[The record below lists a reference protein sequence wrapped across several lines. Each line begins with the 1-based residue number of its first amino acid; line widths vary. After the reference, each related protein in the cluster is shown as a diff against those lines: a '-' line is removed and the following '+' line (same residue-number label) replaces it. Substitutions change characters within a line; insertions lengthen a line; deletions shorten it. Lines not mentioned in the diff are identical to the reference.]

1 MTTSPDSAAPLLQMQ
16 AIEKSF
22 FGVRV
27 LKGVDFDLYAGEVH
41 ALLGENGAGKS
52 TLIKILNGDYR
63 RDGGTLLLD
72 GAPAAIDS
80 PRAAERHGIRMIYQ
94 ELHYAPELSVTENL
108 LLGHLPSRRGPLGRQ
123 FVDWQAAHRL
133 AEHSLGMLDVAIDPR
148 LPMRKLSTV
157 EREIV
162 EIAKALTAQA
172 RILVMDEPTAALT
185 PHEVDRLFGIV
196 HSLRTQGVAIIYIS
210 HRLDEIFQIAQRAT
224 VLRDG
229 ALVGT
234 RRVADLHKQEL
245 VRMMVGRDI
254 GEGWARTAPTP
265 TALPGASPGVA
276 RPKGRPMLE
285 VEGLAQPRAFH
296 DISLAVHAGEIVG
309 VFGLLGAGHVHLT
322 RAIYGAEPLAAGTI
336 RVDGQPVTVRSP
348 RDGRR
353 CGIGLVPVDRKVQ
366 GLVLDR
372 SVKENITLSNWGP
385 LTTGGFFKQ
394 GQEKTH
400 VAGWI
405 DRLGI
410 RMAGGMDVR
419 TRLLSGGNQQKVV
432 LARWMEAGVKVLL
445 LNEPTWGVDI
455 GARFDIYEQ
464 LEALAREGLAI
475 LMVSSDIQEVLAV
488 SHRILTIYRGRL
500 TAEFTQEEATQE
512 KLLHAASGELSLLP
526 TVQDGAAGG
535 QEVSHV

>member
-1 MTTSPDSAAPLLQMQ
+1 MPVPLLQMQ
-16 AIEKSF
+16 GIEKSF

-27 LKGVDFDLYAGEVH
+27 LKGVDFDLHAGEVH

-63 RDGGTLLLD
+63 RDGGRILLD
-72 GAPAAIDS
+72 GQDAAIDS
-80 PRAAERHGIRMIYQ
+80 PRAAERLGIRMIYQ

-108 LLGHLPSRRGPLGRQ
+108 LLGHLPPRSGGLGRQ
-123 FVDWQAAHRL
+123 LVDWKQAHAV
-133 AEHSLGMLDVAIDPR
+133 AQQSLNMLDVTLDPR
-148 LPMRKLSTV
+148 TPMRKLSAV

-162 EIAKALTAQA
+162 EIAKALTAKA

-196 HSLRTQGVAIIYIS
+196 RALRNQGVAIIYIS

-234 RRVADLHKQEL
+234 HSVTGLQKQEL

-254 GEGWARTAPTP
+254 GEGWARSTAAAPP
-265 TALPGASPGVA
+265 PAA
-276 RPKGRPMLE
+276 RSTQPILE
-285 VEGLAQPRAFH
+285 VAGLTQQRAFY
-296 DISLAVHAGEIVG
+296 DVSLQVHAGEIVG

-322 RAIYGAEPLAAGTI
+322 RSIYGAEPSDGGTI
-336 RVDGQPVTVRSP
+336 RVDGRTVSIRSP

-353 CGIGLVPVDRKVQ
+353 SGIGLVPVDRKVQ

-372 SVKENITLSNWGP
+372 SVKENITLSNWGA
-385 LTTGGFFKQ
+385 LAAGGFFRRK
-394 GQEKTH
+394 EETAH

-410 RMAGGMDVR
+410 RMPGGMDVR

-464 LEALAREGLAI
+464 LESLARAGLAI

-500 TAEFTQEEATQE
+500 TAEFAQAEATQE
-512 KLLHAASGELSLLP
+512 KLLHAASGE
-526 TVQDGAAGG
+526 
-535 QEVSHV
+535 EVRLG

>member
-1 MTTSPDSAAPLLQMQ
+1 MSAQMPLLQMQ
-16 AIEKSF
+16 EIEKSF

-27 LKGVDFDLYAGEVH
+27 LKGVNFDLTGGEVH

-63 RDGGTLLLD
+63 RDGGQILLE
-72 GAPAAIDS
+72 GQPVAIDS
-80 PRAAERHGIRMIYQ
+80 PRDAERQGIRMIYQ

-108 LLGHLPSRRGPLGRQ
+108 LLGHLPSRRGGLGKQ
-123 FVDWQAAHRL
+123 LVDWKAAHAL
-133 AEHSLGMLDVAIDPR
+133 AQQSLAMLDVAIDPR
-148 LPMRKLSTV
+148 TPMRKLSAV

-162 EIAKALTAQA
+162 EIAKALTAKA

-196 HSLRTQGVAIIYIS
+196 QSLRSQGVAIVYIS

-234 RRVADLHKQEL
+234 RNVAGLHKQEL

-254 GEGWARTAPTP
+254 GEGWARAATSSQRSTEPDR
-265 TALPGASPGVA
+265 
-276 RPKGRPMLE
+276 RPILE
-285 VEGLAQPRAFH
+285 VTGLTQQRAFY
-296 DISLAVHAGEIVG
+296 DVSLQVHPGEIVG

-322 RAIYGAEPLAAGTI
+322 RAIYGAEPIDAGA
-336 RVDGQPVTVRSP
+336 VSVEGQPVTIRSP

-353 CGIGLVPVDRKVQ
+353 SGIGLVPVDRKVQ

-372 SVKENITLSNWGP
+372 SVKENITLSNWQA
-385 LTTGGFFKQ
+385 LASGGFFKQ
-394 GQEKTH
+394 GQEKAH
-400 VAGWI
+400 VTSWI

-464 LEALAREGLAI
+464 LEALARDRLAI

-500 TAEFTQEEATQE
+500 TAEFAQAEATQE
-512 KLLHAASGELSLLP
+512 KLLHAASGE
-526 TVQDGAAGG
+526 
-535 QEVSHV
+535 EVHVG

>member
-1 MTTSPDSAAPLLQMQ
+1 MSAPVPLLQMQ
-16 AIEKSF
+16 EIEKSF

-27 LKGVDFDLYAGEVH
+27 LKGVNFDLAGGEVH

-63 RDGGTLLLD
+63 RDGGQILIE
-72 GAPAAIDS
+72 GRPVSIDS
-80 PRAAERHGIRMIYQ
+80 PRDAERHGIRMIYQ

-108 LLGHLPSRRGPLGRQ
+108 LLGHLPARRGALGGLL
-123 FVDWQAAHRL
+123 VDWKAAHAL
-133 AEHSLGMLDVAIDPR
+133 AQQSLAMLDIAIDPR
-148 LPMRKLSTV
+148 TPMRKLSAV

-162 EIAKALTAQA
+162 EIAKALTAKA

-196 HSLRTQGVAIIYIS
+196 QSLRNQGVAIIYIS

-234 RRVADLHKQEL
+234 RAVAGLSKQEL

-254 GEGWARTAPTP
+254 GEGWARAATSGRQ
-265 TALPGASPGVA
+265 GAQPD
-276 RPKGRPMLE
+276 RRPMLE
-285 VEGLAQPRAFH
+285 VAGLTQQRAFQ
-296 DISLAVHAGEIVG
+296 DVSLQVYPGEIVG

-322 RAIYGAEPLAAGTI
+322 RAIYGAEPIDAGSI
-336 RVDGQPVTVRSP
+336 HVSGQPVVVRSP

-372 SVKENITLSNWGP
+372 SVKENITLSNWQA
-385 LTTGGFFKQ
+385 LASAGFFKQ
-394 GQEKTH
+394 AQEKSH
-400 VAGWI
+400 VAAWI

-464 LEALAREGLAI
+464 LEALARQGLAI

-500 TAEFTQEEATQE
+500 TAEFAQAEATQE
-512 KLLHAASGELSLLP
+512 KLLHAASGEE
-526 TVQDGAAGG
+526 VHGG
-535 QEVSHV
+535 

>member
-1 MTTSPDSAAPLLQMQ
+1 MQ

-63 RDGGTLLLD
+63 RDGGSLLLD
-72 GAPAAIDS
+72 GMPAAIDS

-108 LLGHLPSRRGPLGRQ
+108 LLGHLPSRGGGLGRQ

-133 AEHSLGMLDVAIDPR
+133 AAHSLGLLDVAIDPR

-210 HRLDEIFQIAQRAT
+210 HRLDEIFRIAQRAT

-234 RRVADLHKQEL
+234 RHVADLPKQEL

-254 GEGWARTAPTP
+254 GEGWARAQAPAASVAATSGAPSVPATAANPP
-265 TALPGASPGVA
+265 RA
-276 RPKGRPMLE
+276 PMLQ
-285 VEGLAQPRAFH
+285 VEGLTQQRAFY
-296 DISLAVHAGEIVG
+296 DVSLAVHPGEIVG

-322 RAIYGAEPLAAGTI
+322 RAIYGAEPFHAGTI
-336 RVDGQPVTVRSP
+336 RVAGRPVTIRSP

-353 CGIGLVPVDRKVQ
+353 HGIGLVPVDRKVQ

-488 SHRILTIYRGRL
+488 SHRTLTIYRGRL
-500 TAEFTQEEATQE
+500 TAEFTQAEATQE
-512 KLLHAASGELSLLP
+512 KLLHAASGELSLPSAL
-526 TVQDGAAGG
+526 VAGEPASPAPA
-535 QEVSHV
+535 QEGTHV

>member
-1 MTTSPDSAAPLLQMQ
+1 MSAPTPLLQMQ
-16 AIEKSF
+16 EIEKSF

-27 LKGVDFDLYAGEVH
+27 LKSVNFDLQAGEVH

-63 RDGGTLLLD
+63 RDGGQILIE
-72 GAPAAIDS
+72 GKPVAIDS
-80 PRAAERHGIRMIYQ
+80 PRDAERQGIRMIYQ
-94 ELHYAPELSVTENL
+94 ELHYAPDLSATENL
-108 LLGHLPSRRGPLGRQ
+108 LLGHLPSHSGALGRQ
-123 FVDWQAAHRL
+123 LVDWKAAHAL
-133 AEHSLGMLDVAIDPR
+133 AQQSLAMLDVAIDPR
-148 LPMRKLSTV
+148 TPMRKLSAV

-162 EIAKALTAQA
+162 EIAKALTAKA

-196 HSLRTQGVAIIYIS
+196 RSLRNQNVAIIYIS
-210 HRLDEIFQIAQRAT
+210 HRLDEVFQIAQRAT

-229 ALVGT
+229 AVVGT
-234 RRVADLHKQEL
+234 RRIGGLHKQEL

-254 GEGWARTAPTP
+254 GEGWSRAAPSP
-265 TALPGASPGVA
+265 SADAGVQQGAKPV
-276 RPKGRPMLE
+276 LE
-285 VEGLAQPRAFH
+285 VVKLTQQRAFR
-296 DISLAVHAGEIVG
+296 DISLQVRRGEIVG

-322 RAIYGAEPLAAGTI
+322 RAIYGAERIDSGSI
-336 RVDGQPVTVRSP
+336 RIDGQPVTIRSP

-372 SVKENITLSNWGP
+372 SVKENITLSNWQA
-385 LTTGGFFKQ
+385 LAAGGFFKQ
-394 GQEKTH
+394 GQERAH
-400 VAGWI
+400 VASWI
-405 DRLGI
+405 ERLGI

-488 SHRILTIYRGRL
+488 SHRILTIYRGQL
-500 TAEFTQEEATQE
+500 TAEFTQPQATQE
-512 KLLHAASGELSLLP
+512 KLLHAASGE
-526 TVQDGAAGG
+526 
-535 QEVSHV
+535 EVHVG